1 MSLKSFK
8 FQITFVA
15 ICSALFTVA
24 VISACTSSPEPT
36 VAPTPLPTST
46 PEPTPTRPAPTNT
59 STPLPINTPKPTPT
73 ITPEPT
79 STPIPD
85 YCYNG
90 VAVSKRRTN
99 LALAADCEVLLT
111 VLDKLG
117 GDTGLNWRTDLT
129 IYDWKG
135 VFVYGSPARVL
146 HLALN
151 GMNISG
157 EIPPELSE
165 LSELGGLTL
174 DNNNLTGPIPRE
186 LSKLSNLGT
195 LRLSNNYLTGEIPP
209 ELSNLHNLATLD
221 LGGNQLTGEI
231 PRELSKLSNLE
242 ILRLGNN
249 NLTGEIPPEL
259 GGHPNLDILDLSGN
273 QLTGEIPTELSK
285 LSNLEVLRLSNNYLT
300 GEIPR
305 GIGNHPNLAILDLGG
320 NQLTGE
326 IPRGFINL
334 TNLSVL
340 NLSRNQLTGK
350 IPSEIDRLVFLGE
363 AYLGGNRFTGCIP
376 ASLLRINNLG
386 LDGLDLPFCNDIETE
401 LSAQRN
407 GFLTPTNTPV
417 VDNLLCNEDSA
428 TNYPHNH
435 ELLSDC
441 ETLLEIRD
449 RLAGDAEL
457 NWSTNLEIYDWD
469 GVLMYGSPLRI
480 AELYLDN
487 YGLTGE
493 IPQELDR
500 LSGLELVSISGN
512 RFTGCIPVSLQGIS
526 FLDLYGEGL
535 PFCNGT
541 DAELS
546 TPISTP
552 TSLTGPCANGI
563 VVPDPQKNMGL
574 VSDCEI
580 LLSSRDKLAGDAEL
594 NWSTNLEIHDWDGV
608 FLQGSPTRIAVMYLD
623 GYGLTGEIPTELS
636 KLTGLIGLVLDNNEL
651 TGPIPRD
658 LSKLFNLEVLSL
670 NNNYLTGEIPAE
682 FDRLTRLGG
691 LFIGGNR
698 LTGCIPAFLQDIDKN
713 GLDLPFCNDIETEL
727 STQRNGFLTP
737 TNTPVVDNLLCNE
750 DSAANYPHNHEL
762 LSDCETLLEIRD
774 KLAGDAELNWST
786 NIEIYDWDGVLM
798 YGSPLR
804 IAELYLDNYGLT
816 GEIPQELDRLSG
828 LELVSISGN
837 RFTGCIPDSLQGI
850 SFLDLYGEGLPF
862 CNNTATE
869 LSIPA
874 SNPTFAPERCI
885 HINPVEGVDINPG
898 LLSDCEAL
906 LAARD
911 KLAGGVYLN
920 WGVDIGPGFEGE
932 LSWIGVSV
940 GGTPLR
946 VTGLSLHGSY
956 LQGEIPSEIGK
967 LTNLEYIDLYDN
979 QLTGE
984 IPAELGNLSNLK
996 RLNLGSNYLTGKI
1009 PSELGNLSN
1018 LERLNLSSNHLT
1030 GEIPTE
1036 IWNLTN
1042 LEYLSI
1048 GYNQLVGE
1056 IPVEIGKLTDLEE
1069 LRLDGNILTS
1079 EIPGELG
1086 KLTNLRNLHLDF
1098 NFLTGKI
1105 PLELINLT
1113 NLQYLD
1119 LSGNRLTGK
1128 VPEDLSKLTNLNF
1141 YSIDD
1146 NEFEGCV
1153 PDVLKTPPRNDVI
1166 VEHVS
1171 EDGSVTQEE
1180 VPSYYIGEMRF
1191 CSDPPL
1197 IKADR
1202 PVFNGGIE
1210 LGVTHIERLPRFRR
1224 YEYCGHP
1231 LIEVVP
1237 CPGQEK
1243 LKRWPDPGE
1252 TVELI
1257 AHVWNFGD
1265 VASGTFDYE
1274 WKIDGRTIAKDQH
1287 NGIASGERSEFKF
1300 SMPWP
1305 DNQSNP
1311 VVTFTLDPDDNIRE
1325 LIEDNNSVDDW
1336 IKGYT
1341 LGVSFS
1347 PIVYESL
1354 RLSNEEGRTIQ
1365 SPERW
1370 IHDNVEFLN
1379 QLFIEADLKDRIR
1392 VDMLYITDKEWH
1404 IPPSLRFYM
1413 DGWWRIWHDK
1423 DSFYS
1428 PEGYERRPEIDLGLL
1443 HEWMHQLG
1451 VIDIYWMNIETNEV
1465 LLPDANRPGQK
1476 AACGSGYYEWD
1487 EACYLLPEE
1496 LQDIMSGT
1504 EYIRIGPHT
1513 AGGLR
1518 SNYGHRRG
1526 HYGEYLYDTPETT
1539 IVKILDKRGN
1549 PVPDATLR
1557 FHQKKWQFSDE
1568 PVPEDGTLTDE
1579 IHDIEEGQV
1588 IGATPDFELTT
1599 DENGLAVLPNRDVI
1613 SHITLTGHQLRPNP
1627 FATIDVVGTNGI
1639 FLIEM
1644 ESSECT
1650 NYEWLTIFEVN
1661 LAYWDG
1667 QTDEAVFTKTLR
1679 CPPP

>member
-8 FQITFVA
+8 FQIAFVA
-15 ICSALFTVA
+15 ICSAFFTVA

-111 VLDKLG
+111 ILEKFG
-117 GDTGLNWRTDLT
+117 TDTGLNWRTDLT
-129 IYDWKG
+129 IYDWEG
-135 VFVYGSPARVL
+135 VFIYGSPARVVIL
-146 HLALN
+146 DLS
-151 GMNISG
+151 GIGISG

-165 LSELGGLTL
+165 LTELGGLTL

-221 LGGNQLTGEI
+221 IGGNQLTGEI
-231 PRELSKLSNLE
+231 PRELSKLSNLK

-249 NLTGEIPPEL
+249 YLTGEIPSEL
-259 GGHPNLDILDLSGN
+259 GDLTNLDILDLSGN
-273 QLTGEIPTELSK
+273 QLTSEIPTELGE
-285 LSNLEVLRLSNNYLT
+285 LSNLEVLRLGNNYLT

-350 IPSEIDRLVFLGE
+350 IPAEFDRLIFLGE

-376 ASLLRINNLG
+376 DSLLRINNLG

-428 TNYPHNH
+428 ANYPHNH

-441 ETLLEIRD
+441 ETLLEIGNK
-449 RLAGDAEL
+449 LAGDAEL
-457 NWSTNLEIYDWD
+457 NWSKNLEIYDWD

-493 IPQELDR
+493 IPQEL
-500 LSGLELVSISGN
+500 G
-512 RFTGCIPVSLQGIS
+512 
-526 FLDLYGEGL
+526 
-535 PFCNGT
+535 
-541 DAELS
+541 
-546 TPISTP
+546 
-552 TSLTGPCANGI
+552 
-563 VVPDPQKNMGL
+563 
-574 VSDCEI
+574 
-580 LLSSRDKLAGDAEL
+580 
-594 NWSTNLEIHDWDGV
+594 
-608 FLQGSPTRIAVMYLD
+608 
-623 GYGLTGEIPTELS
+623 
-636 KLTGLIGLVLDNNEL
+636 
-651 TGPIPRD
+651 
-658 LSKLFNLEVLSL
+658 
-670 NNNYLTGEIPAE
+670 
-682 FDRLTRLGG
+682 
-691 LFIGGNR
+691 
-698 LTGCIPAFLQDIDKN
+698 
-713 GLDLPFCNDIETEL
+713 
-727 STQRNGFLTP
+727 
-737 TNTPVVDNLLCNE
+737 
-750 DSAANYPHNHEL
+750 
-762 LSDCETLLEIRD
+762 
-774 KLAGDAELNWST
+774 
-786 NIEIYDWDGVLM
+786 
-798 YGSPLR
+798 
-804 IAELYLDNYGLT
+804 
-816 GEIPQELDRLSG
+816 RLSG

-862 CNNTATE
+862 CNDTAT
-869 LSIPA
+869 SGTTID
-874 SNPTFAPERCI
+874 PERCI
-885 HINPVEGVDINPG
+885 HINLVEGVDINPG

-946 VTGLSLHGSY
+946 VTGLSLRGSY

-979 QLTGE
+979 QLIGD
-984 IPAELGNLSNLK
+984 IPSELGNLSNLK
-996 RLNLGSNYLTGKI
+996 HLNLGSNYLTGKI

-1098 NFLTGKI
+1098 NFLTGKV

-1153 PDVLKTPPRNDVI
+1153 PDVLKTPPRDDVI

-1171 EDGSVTQEE
+1171 EDGSVTQED
-1180 VPSYYIGEMRF
+1180 VPSYYIGDLRF

-1202 PVFNGGIE
+1202 PVFDGGIE

-1265 VASGTFDYE
+1265 AASGTFDYE
-1274 WKIDGRTIAKDQH
+1274 WKIDGRPIVKDQH
-1287 NGIASGERSEFKF
+1287 NGLVSGESAEFKF
-1300 SMPWP
+1300 SMQWP
-1305 DNQSNP
+1305 DAQSNP
-1311 VVTFTLDPDDNIRE
+1311 LITFTLDPDDNIRE
-1325 LIEDNNSVDDW
+1325 LIEDNNSIDDW

-1347 PIVYESL
+1347 PTVYESL

-1370 IHDNVEFLN
+1370 IHNNVEFLN

-1413 DGWWRIWHDK
+1413 DGWWRIWHGE

-1451 VIDIYWMNIETNEV
+1451 VIDTYWMNIGASEV

-1476 AACGSGYYEWD
+1476 AGCGLGYYEWD

-1504 EYIRIGPHT
+1504 DYVRIGPHT

-1518 SNYGHRRG
+1518 STYGHRRG

-1539 IVKILDKRGN
+1539 IVKVLDKHSN
-1549 PVPDATLR
+1549 PVSDAVLR
-1557 FHQKKWQFSDE
+1557 FHQKKWHFLDE
-1568 PVPEDGTLTDE
+1568 SIPGEGPLTDE
-1579 IHDIEEGQV
+1579 IHDIQEAQV
-1588 IGATPDFELTT
+1588 IGATPDFEVTT

-1613 SHITLTGHQLRPNP
+1613 SHVTLTGHQLRPNP

-1650 NYEWLTIFEVN
+1650 NYEWLTIFELN

-1667 QTDEAVFTKTLR
+1667 HTDEAVFTKTLR

>member
-1 MSLKSFK
+1 M
-8 FQITFVA
+8 
-15 ICSALFTVA
+15 
-24 VISACTSSPEPT
+24 
-36 VAPTPLPTST
+36 
-46 PEPTPTRPAPTNT
+46 
-59 STPLPINTPKPTPT
+59 
-73 ITPEPT
+73 
-79 STPIPD
+79 
-85 YCYNG
+85 
-90 VAVSKRRTN
+90 SKRRTN

-111 VLDKLG
+111 ILEEFG
-117 GDTGLNWRTDLT
+117 TDTKLNWRTDLT
-129 IYDWKG
+129 IYNWKG
-135 VFVYGSPARVL
+135 VFVYGSPARVI

-165 LSELGGLTL
+165 LTELGGLTL
-174 DNNNLTGPIPRE
+174 DNNNLTGPIPQE
-186 LSKLSNLGT
+186 LSKLSNLSA
-195 LRLSNNYLTGEIPP
+195 LSLSNNYLTGEIPS
-209 ELSNLHNLATLD
+209 ELSNLH
-221 LGGNQLTGEI
+221 
-231 PRELSKLSNLE
+231 
-242 ILRLGNN
+242 
-249 NLTGEIPPEL
+249 
-259 GGHPNLDILDLSGN
+259 
-273 QLTGEIPTELSK
+273 
-285 LSNLEVLRLSNNYLT
+285 
-300 GEIPR
+300 
-305 GIGNHPNLAILDLGG
+305 NLAILDLGG

-326 IPRGFINL
+326 IPARF
-334 TNLSVL
+334 
-340 NLSRNQLTGK
+340 
-350 IPSEIDRLVFLGE
+350 DRLTRLE
-363 AYLGGNRFTGCIP
+363 ELSIGGNRFTGCIP
-376 ASLLRINNLG
+376 ASLQHIDNLV

-401 LSAQRN
+401 LSTQRN

-428 TNYPHNH
+428 ANYPHNH

-512 RFTGCIPVSLQGIS
+512 RFTGCIPDSLQGIS

-541 DAELS
+541 DTELS

-574 VSDCEI
+574 VSDCEV

-651 TGPIPRD
+651 TGPIPRE
-658 LSKLFNLEVLSL
+658 LSKLSNLEVLSL

-713 GLDLPFCNDIETEL
+713 GLDLPFCNDTETEL
-727 STQRNGFLTP
+727 SAQRNGFLTP
-737 TNTPVVDNLLCNE
+737 TNTPVVDNLLCNK
-750 DSAANYPHNHEL
+750 DSAASYPHNHEL

-786 NIEIYDWDGVLM
+786 NLEIYDWDGVLM

-837 RFTGCIPDSLQGI
+837 RFTGCIPASLKHVDN
-850 SFLDLYGEGLPF
+850 LDFYGRDLPF
-862 CNNTATE
+862 CNGMAT
-869 LSIPA
+869 SGTTID
-874 SNPTFAPERCI
+874 PERCT
-885 HINPVEGVDINPG
+885 HINPSEGVDINLG

-920 WGVDIGPGFEGE
+920 WGVDIRPSFEGE

-946 VTGLSLHGSY
+946 VTGLSLRGSY

-984 IPAELGNLSNLK
+984 IPSELGNLSNLK
-996 RLNLGSNYLTGKI
+996 RLNLGSNYLTGEI

-1153 PDVLKTPPRNDVI
+1153 PDVLKTPPRDDVI

-1171 EDGSVTQEE
+1171 EDGSVTQED
-1180 VPSYYIGEMRF
+1180 VPSYYIGDLRF

-1202 PVFNGGIE
+1202 PVFDGGIE

-1265 VASGTFDYE
+1265 AASGTFDYE
-1274 WKIDGRTIAKDQH
+1274 WKIDGRPIVKDQH
-1287 NGIASGERSEFKF
+1287 NGLVSGESAEFKF
-1300 SMPWP
+1300 SMQWP
-1305 DNQSNP
+1305 DAQSNP
-1311 VVTFTLDPDDNIRE
+1311 LITFTLDPDDNIRE

-1347 PIVYESL
+1347 PTVYESV

-1404 IPPSLRFYM
+1404 IPQSLRFYM
-1413 DGWWRIWHDK
+1413 DGWWRIWHGE

-1451 VIDIYWMNIETNEV
+1451 VIDTYWMNIGASEV

-1476 AACGSGYYEWD
+1476 AGCGLGYYEWD

-1504 EYIRIGPHT
+1504 DYVRIGPHT

-1518 SNYGHRRG
+1518 STYGHRRG
-1526 HYGEYLYDTPETT
+1526 HYGEYLYDTPDTT

-1549 PVPDATLR
+1549 PVSDAVLR

-1568 PVPEDGTLTDE
+1568 SVPEDGPLTDE
-1579 IHDIEEGQV
+1579 IHDIEEKQV
-1588 IGATPDFELTT
+1588 IGATPDFEVTT

-1613 SHITLTGHQLRPNP
+1613 SHVTLTGHQLRPNP
-1627 FATIDVVGTNGI
+1627 FATINVVGTNGI

-1667 QTDEAVFTKTLR
+1667 HTDEAVFTKTLR

>member
-8 FQITFVA
+8 FQIAFVA
-15 ICSALFTVA
+15 ICSAFFTVA
-24 VISACTSSPEPT
+24 VISACTSNPEPT

-111 VLDKLG
+111 ILDKLG

-129 IYDWKG
+129 IYSWKG
-135 VFVYGSPARVL
+135 VEAYGSPARVVIL
-146 HLALN
+146 DLSGIGISGGIPQELSKLTGLRRLAL
-151 GMNISG
+151 
-157 EIPPELSE
+157 
-165 LSELGGLTL
+165 
-174 DNNNLTGPIPRE
+174 DDNNLTG
-186 LSKLSNLGT
+186 
-195 LRLSNNYLTGEIPP
+195 
-209 ELSNLHNLATLD
+209 A
-221 LGGNQLTGEI
+221 I

-242 ILRLGNN
+242 VLRLGNN
-249 NLTGEIPPEL
+249 NLTGEIP
-259 GGHPNLDILDLSGN
+259 
-273 QLTGEIPTELSK
+273 TELS
-285 LSNLEVLRLSNNYLT
+285 NL
-300 GEIPR
+300 
-305 GIGNHPNLAILDLGG
+305 HNLAILDLGG

-326 IPRGFINL
+326 IPHGFINL
-334 TNLSVL
+334 ITLSVL
-340 NLSRNQLTGK
+340 DLSRNQLTGK
-350 IPSEIDRLVFLGE
+350 IPAEFDRLIFLEE

-417 VDNLLCNEDSA
+417 SNNLLCNKDLLVDD
-428 TNYPHNH
+428 PDNH
-435 ELLSDC
+435 DLLSDC
-441 ETLLEIRD
+441 ETLLEI
-449 RLAGDAEL
+449 
-457 NWSTNLEIYDWD
+457 
-469 GVLMYGSPLRI
+469 
-480 AELYLDN
+480 
-487 YGLTGE
+487 
-493 IPQELDR
+493 
-500 LSGLELVSISGN
+500 
-512 RFTGCIPVSLQGIS
+512 
-526 FLDLYGEGL
+526 
-535 PFCNGT
+535 
-541 DAELS
+541 
-546 TPISTP
+546 
-552 TSLTGPCANGI
+552 
-563 VVPDPQKNMGL
+563 
-574 VSDCEI
+574 
-580 LLSSRDKLAGDAEL
+580 RDKLAGDAEL

-608 FLQGSPTRIAVMYLD
+608 FIQGSPTRIAVIYLD

-698 LTGCIPAFLQDIDKN
+698 LTGCIPASLQDIDKN

-750 DSAANYPHNHEL
+750 DSAANYPHNYEL

-786 NIEIYDWDGVLM
+786 NLEIYDWDGVLM

-837 RFTGCIPDSLQGI
+837 RFTGCIPASLKHVDN
-850 SFLDLYGEGLPF
+850 LDFYRRDLPF
-862 CNNTATE
+862 CNGMAT
-869 LSIPA
+869 SGTTID
-874 SNPTFAPERCI
+874 PERCT
-885 HINPVEGVDINPG
+885 HINPSEGVDINPG

-920 WGVDIGPGFEGE
+920 WGVDIRPGFEGE

-946 VTGLSLHGSY
+946 VTGLSLRGSY

-996 RLNLGSNYLTGKI
+996 HLNFGSNYLTGEI
-1009 PSELGNLSN
+1009 PAELGNLSN
-1018 LERLNLSSNHLT
+1018 LERFNLSSNHLT
-1030 GEIPTE
+1030 GEIPSE

-1048 GYNQLVGE
+1048 GYNRLVGE

-1079 EIPGELG
+1079 EIPAELG
-1086 KLTNLRNLHLDF
+1086 KLTNLKNLHLGF

-1128 VPEDLSKLTNLNF
+1128 VPEDLSKLTNLSF

-1153 PDVLKTPPRNDVI
+1153 PDVLKQPPRDDVI
-1166 VEHVS
+1166 LERVN

-1180 VPSYYIGEMRF
+1180 VPSYYIGDLRF

-1202 PVFNGGIE
+1202 PVFNGGID

-1231 LIEVVP
+1231 FLEVVP
-1237 CPGQEK
+1237 CPGQEN

-1265 VASGTFDYE
+1265 AASGTFDYE

-1300 SMPWP
+1300 SMQWP
-1305 DNQSNP
+1305 DAQSNP
-1311 VVTFTLDPDDNIRE
+1311 VITFTLDPDDNIRE
-1325 LIEDNNSVDDW
+1325 LIEDNNSIDDW

-1347 PIVYESL
+1347 PTVYESL

-1413 DGWWRIWHDK
+1413 DGWWRIWHGE

-1465 LLPDANRPGQK
+1465 LLPDANRPEQK
-1476 AACGSGYYEWD
+1476 AACGSGYQEW
-1487 EACYLLPEE
+1487 EEGCYLLPEE

-1526 HYGEYLYDTPETT
+1526 YFGEYLYDTPETT

-1549 PVPDATLR
+1549 PVSDAVLR

-1568 PVPEDGTLTDE
+1568 PVPEEGPLTDE

-1599 DENGLAVLPNRDVI
+1599 DENGLAVLPNRGMAGPV
-1613 SHITLTGHQLRPNP
+1613 TLTGHQLRPNP

-1644 ESSECT
+1644 EGAECT
-1650 NYEWLTIFEVN
+1650 NYDWLTIFELN

>member
-111 VLDKLG
+111 ILDKLG

-129 IYDWKG
+129 IYSWKG
-135 VFVYGSPARVL
+135 VEAYGSPARVVIL
-146 HLALN
+146 DLSGIGISGGIPQELSKLTGLRRLAL
-151 GMNISG
+151 
-157 EIPPELSE
+157 
-165 LSELGGLTL
+165 
-174 DNNNLTGPIPRE
+174 DDNNLTGPIPRE
-186 LSKLSNLGT
+186 LSKLSNL
-195 LRLSNNYLTGEIPP
+195 EV
-209 ELSNLHNLATLD
+209 
-221 LGGNQLTGEI
+221 
-231 PRELSKLSNLE
+231 
-242 ILRLGNN
+242 LRLGNN

-259 GGHPNLDILDLSGN
+259 
-273 QLTGEIPTELSK
+273 
-285 LSNLEVLRLSNNYLT
+285 SNL
-300 GEIPR
+300 
-305 GIGNHPNLAILDLGG
+305 HNLAILDLGG

-326 IPRGFINL
+326 IPQELSKLSNLEVLSLSNNYLTGEIPRGLGNHPNLAIAILDLGGNQLTGEIPHGFINL
-334 TNLSVL
+334 ITLSVL
-340 NLSRNQLTGK
+340 DLSRNQLTGK
-350 IPSEIDRLVFLGE
+350 IPYEIDRLIFLEE

-386 LDGLDLPFCNDIETE
+386 LDGLDLPFCNDIDTE

-417 VDNLLCNEDSA
+417 SNNLLCNKDLLVDD
-428 TNYPHNH
+428 PDNH
-435 ELLSDC
+435 DLLSDC

-449 RLAGDAEL
+449 KLAGDGEL
-457 NWSTNLEIYDWD
+457 NWSKNLEIQSWD
-469 GVLMYGSPLRI
+469 GVVIHGSPPRI
-480 AELYLDN
+480 
-487 YGLTGE
+487 
-493 IPQELDR
+493 
-500 LSGLELVSISGN
+500 
-512 RFTGCIPVSLQGIS
+512 
-526 FLDLYGEGL
+526 
-535 PFCNGT
+535 
-541 DAELS
+541 
-546 TPISTP
+546 
-552 TSLTGPCANGI
+552 
-563 VVPDPQKNMGL
+563 
-574 VSDCEI
+574 
-580 LLSSRDKLAGDAEL
+580 
-594 NWSTNLEIHDWDGV
+594 
-608 FLQGSPTRIAVMYLD
+608 IALYLD
-623 GYGLTGEIPTELS
+623 GYDGYSLNGEIPPELG
-636 KLTGLIGLVLDNNEL
+636 KL
-651 TGPIPRD
+651 
-658 LSKLFNLEVLSL
+658 SNLEVLSL
-670 NNNYLTGEIPAE
+670 GSNNLNGEIPPELSRLSSLELLGLSNNQLTGEIPAE
-682 FDRLTRLGG
+682 FDKLVSLVEAY
-691 LFIGGNR
+691 LGGNR
-698 LTGCIPAFLQDIDKN
+698 FTGCIPDSLQHIDN
-713 GLDLPFCNDIETEL
+713 IRVDGLDLPFCNDIETEL
-727 STQRNGFLTP
+727 SIQRNGFLTP

-774 KLAGDAELNWST
+774 RLAGDVELNWSK
-786 NIEIYDWDGVLM
+786 NLEIQSWDGVVI

-804 IAELYLDNYGLT
+804 IDQLELDGYGLT
-816 GEIPQELDRLSG
+816 GEIPPELGKLTGLGAMYLADNKLTGPIPRELSKLSNLEVLSLSHNYLTGEIPAEIGNLTNLANLYLDENQLTGEIPAELDRLTRLGG
-828 LELVSISGN
+828 LYLSGN

-850 SFLDLYGEGLPF
+850 NFRDLHGVGLTF
-862 CNNTATE
+862 CNDTAT
-869 LSIPA
+869 SGTTSDPA
-874 SNPTFAPERCI
+874 WCI
-885 HINPVEGVDINPG
+885 HIIPVEGVDINPG

-920 WGVDIGPGFEGE
+920 WGVDNWGVDIGPGFEGE

-946 VTGLSLHGSY
+946 VTGLSLRGIY

-996 RLNLGSNYLTGKI
+996 RLDLGSNYLTGEI

-1018 LERLNLSSNHLT
+1018 LKRLNLGSNQLTGSIPSELGNLSSLDYLDLCGNLLVGEIPIEIGKLIDLEELLLCVNILT
-1030 GEIPTE
+1030 GEIPAE
-1036 IWNLTN
+1036 LGKLTN
-1042 LEYLSI
+1042 LKNLDLYLNFLT
-1048 GYNQLVGE
+1048 GQ
-1056 IPVEIGKLTDLEE
+1056 IPVEIGKLTKLEK
-1069 LRLDGNILTS
+1069 LIL
-1079 EIPGELG
+1079 EA
-1086 KLTNLRNLHLDF
+1086 
-1098 NFLTGKI
+1098 
-1105 PLELINLT
+1105 
-1113 NLQYLD
+1113 
-1119 LSGNRLTGK
+1119 NRLTGEI
-1128 VPEDLSKLTNLNF
+1128 PIELSRLKNLSF

-1146 NEFEGCV
+1146 NELGGCV
-1153 PDVLKTPPRNDVI
+1153 LDVLKLPPRDDVI

-1171 EDGSVTQEE
+1171 DDGSVTQVE
-1180 VPSYYIGEMRF
+1180 VPSYYIGDLRF
-1191 CSDPPL
+1191 CGDPPL
-1197 IKADR
+1197 IKVDR

-1224 YEYCGHP
+1224 YEYCGDP
-1231 LIEVVP
+1231 LLEVVP
-1237 CPGQEK
+1237 CPGQEN

-1265 VASGTFDYE
+1265 DVSGTFDYE
-1274 WKIDGRTIAKDQH
+1274 WKIDGRPIVKDQH

-1300 SMPWP
+1300 TMQWP
-1305 DNQSNP
+1305 EDQSNP
-1311 VVTFTLDPDDNIRE
+1311 VITFTVDPDDNIRE

-1347 PIVYESL
+1347 PTVYESL

-1413 DGWWRIWHDK
+1413 DGWWRIWHGE

-1539 IVKILDKRGN
+1539 IVKILDKHGN
-1549 PVPDATLR
+1549 PVSDAVLR

-1568 PVPEDGTLTDE
+1568 PVPEDGPLTDE

-1588 IGATPDFELTT
+1588 IGATPDFEVTT

-1613 SHITLTGHQLRPNP
+1613 SHVTLTGHQLRPNP

-1639 FLIEM
+1639 FLIEI

-1650 NYEWLTIFEVN
+1650 NYEWLSIFELN

-1667 QTDEAVFTKTLR
+1667 QTDEAIFTKTLR

>member
-1 MSLKSFK
+1 MSIRSFK

-15 ICSALFTVA
+15 ICSAFFTVA
-24 VISACTSSPEPT
+24 VISACTSNPEPT

-59 STPLPINTPKPTPT
+59 STPLPTNTPKPTPT

-85 YCYNG
+85 YCYND

-151 GMNISG
+151 GMDISG

-165 LSELGGLTL
+165 LTELGGLTL

-259 GGHPNLDILDLSGN
+259 GDHPNLDILDLSGN

-350 IPSEIDRLVFLGE
+350 IPSEIDRLVFWGE

-417 VDNLLCNEDSA
+417 VDNLLCN
-428 TNYPHNH
+428 
-435 ELLSDC
+435 
-441 ETLLEIRD
+441 
-449 RLAGDAEL
+449 
-457 NWSTNLEIYDWD
+457 
-469 GVLMYGSPLRI
+469 
-480 AELYLDN
+480 
-487 YGLTGE
+487 
-493 IPQELDR
+493 
-500 LSGLELVSISGN
+500 
-512 RFTGCIPVSLQGIS
+512 
-526 FLDLYGEGL
+526 
-535 PFCNGT
+535 
-541 DAELS
+541 
-546 TPISTP
+546 
-552 TSLTGPCANGI
+552 
-563 VVPDPQKNMGL
+563 K
-574 VSDCEI
+574 
-580 LLSSRDKLAGDAEL
+580 
-594 NWSTNLEIHDWDGV
+594 
-608 FLQGSPTRIAVMYLD
+608 
-623 GYGLTGEIPTELS
+623 
-636 KLTGLIGLVLDNNEL
+636 
-651 TGPIPRD
+651 
-658 LSKLFNLEVLSL
+658 
-670 NNNYLTGEIPAE
+670 
-682 FDRLTRLGG
+682 
-691 LFIGGNR
+691 
-698 LTGCIPAFLQDIDKN
+698 
-713 GLDLPFCNDIETEL
+713 
-727 STQRNGFLTP
+727 
-737 TNTPVVDNLLCNE
+737 

-786 NIEIYDWDGVLM
+786 NLEIYDWDGVLM

-862 CNNTATE
+862 CNDIETE
-869 LSIPA
+869 LSTQRNGFLTPTNTPVVDNLLCNKDSAANYPHNHELLSDCETLLEIRDKLAGDAELNWSTNLEIYDWDGVLMYGSPLRIAELYLDNYGLTGEIPQELDRLSGLELVSISGNRFTGCIPDSLQGIGFLDLYGEGLLFCNDTA
-874 SNPTFAPERCI
+874 TSGTTIDPERCI
-885 HINPVEGVDINPG
+885 HINPMEGVDINHG

-920 WGVDIGPGFEGE
+920 WGVDIRPGFEGE
-932 LSWIGVSV
+932 LSWTGVSV

-996 RLNLGSNYLTGKI
+996 RLNLGSNYLTGEI
-1009 PSELGNLSN
+1009 PSEIGNLSN
-1018 LERLNLSSNHLT
+1018 LERLDLSSNHLT
-1030 GEIPTE
+1030 GEIPSE

-1042 LEYLSI
+1042 LEHLSI

-1079 EIPGELG
+1079 EIPAELG
-1086 KLTNLRNLHLDF
+1086 KLTNLKNLHLGF

-1146 NEFEGCV
+1146 NEFEGCI
-1153 PDVLKTPPRNDVI
+1153 PDVLRTPPRDDVI

-1180 VPSYYIGEMRF
+1180 VPSYYVGDLRF

-1224 YEYCGHP
+1224 YEYCGDP
-1231 LIEVVP
+1231 LLEVVP
-1237 CPGQEK
+1237 CPGQEN

-1265 VASGTFDYE
+1265 AASGTFDYE
-1274 WKIDGRTIAKDQH
+1274 WKIDGRPIVKDQH
-1287 NGIASGERSEFKF
+1287 NGLVSGESAEFKF
-1300 SMPWP
+1300 SMQWP
-1305 DNQSNP
+1305 DAQSNP
-1311 VVTFTLDPDDNIRE
+1311 LITFTLDPDDNIRE
-1325 LIEDNNSVDDW
+1325 LIEDNNSIDDW

-1347 PIVYESL
+1347 PTVYESL

-1370 IHDNVEFLN
+1370 VHNNVEFLN

-1404 IPPSLRFYM
+1404 IPQSLRFYM
-1413 DGWWRIWHDK
+1413 DGWWRIWHGE

-1451 VIDIYWMNIETNEV
+1451 VIDTYWMNIGASEV

-1476 AACGSGYYEWD
+1476 AGCGLGYYEWD

-1504 EYIRIGPHT
+1504 DYVRIGPHT

-1518 SNYGHRRG
+1518 STYGHRRG
-1526 HYGEYLYDTPETT
+1526 HYGEYLYDTPDTT

-1549 PVPDATLR
+1549 PVSDAVLR

-1568 PVPEDGTLTDE
+1568 PVPKDGPLTDE
-1579 IHDIEEGQV
+1579 IHDIEEKQV
-1588 IGATPDFELTT
+1588 IGATPDFEVTT

-1627 FATIDVVGTNGI
+1627 FATINVVGTNGI

-1667 QTDEAVFTKTLR
+1667 HTDEAVFTKTLR